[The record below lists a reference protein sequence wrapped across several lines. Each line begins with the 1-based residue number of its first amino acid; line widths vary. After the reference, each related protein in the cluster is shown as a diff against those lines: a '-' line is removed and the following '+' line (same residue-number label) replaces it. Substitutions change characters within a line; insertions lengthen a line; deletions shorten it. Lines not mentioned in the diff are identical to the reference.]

1 MFTLYIVAF
10 VGICFIL
17 SMFFLNAIYKQT
29 NSYRNQFIDILK
41 FNSISKE
48 PNHSIDVVNIGS
60 NAPKFAFDYSNISN
74 LNCENWAVG
83 PETFEYDLIILRKFS
98 EKLRRGATVILPIC
112 PGKFFLSKFKPMDS
126 VVKYYSMFKPE
137 EIPDYNK
144 KQFIYDYKYPLFFHP
159 QCFKRI
165 LRDIK
170 KDNRLA
176 LNRNPMERINVCHD
190 ASFWIEK
197 CWNPE
202 FGIDIENMRSL
213 SDTNRRAVKFN
224 IEKVRDICKFCK
236 EQNFNL
242 ILVYLPLTKEL
253 GDKFSTEYIKTQMT
267 DYVKDATRGY
277 NVPLVDYMKDSRF
290 THYQYYI
297 NSFFMNRI
305 GARKFTEIFIEEK
318 ILDKHII

>member
-1 MFTLYIVAF
+1 
-10 VGICFIL
+10 
-17 SMFFLNAIYKQT
+17 
-29 NSYRNQFIDILK
+29 
-41 FNSISKE
+41 
-48 PNHSIDVVNIGS
+48 
-60 NAPKFAFDYSNISN
+60 
-74 LNCENWAVG
+74 
-83 PETFEYDLIILRKFS
+83 
-98 EKLRRGATVILPIC
+98 
-112 PGKFFLSKFKPMDS
+112 MDS